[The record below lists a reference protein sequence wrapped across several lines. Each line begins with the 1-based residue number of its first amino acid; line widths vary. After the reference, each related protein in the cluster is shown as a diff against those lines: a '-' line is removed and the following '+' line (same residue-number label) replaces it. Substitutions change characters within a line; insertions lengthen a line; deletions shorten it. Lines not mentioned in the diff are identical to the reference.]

1 MTEFQPNSSLTNEA
15 MPLQNCK
22 IGCVHN
28 SDDNTFFANPV
39 IFVTGPVE
47 VDQAGTNYT

>member
-22 IGCVHN
+22 IGCVL
-28 SDDNTFFANPV
+28 NTFFANPV
-39 IFVTGPVE
+39 IFVTGPVK